1 MKRMITVLS
10 LFVVIILT
18 GCHTSNNN
26 SEELIYYEFFGSND
40 FAFVE
45 NMTSPS
51 ELKELKMRISLIE
64 KNLEEITID
73 IADVN
78 QAREQVF
85 NYVYNGFDGEILTKY
100 TFQVQ
105 YTITNS
111 KFEFTI
117 HKSVTEMKV
126 TVYSKT
132 RVERTF
138 SSVDAVETETYTLGL
153 YEDTNPWF
161 DSKNYVL
168 RFSTSEDNLIH
179 KFGQYT
185 I

>member
-51 ELKELKMRISLIE
+51 ELKEIKMRISLIE

-73 IADVN
+73 IAEVN

-85 NYVYNGFDGEILTKY
+85 NYVYNEFDGEVLTKY

-117 HKSVTEMKV
+117 HKS
-126 TVYSKT
+126 
-132 RVERTF
+132 F
-138 SSVDAVETETYTLGL
+138 TETYTLGL
-153 YEDTNPWF
+153 YEDTNPWY
-161 DSKNYVL
+161 DTKSYVL
-168 RFSTSEDNLIH
+168 RFSTSEENLIH